1 MPSSDEPLYHAVLVG
16 RLLRY
21 YDPYSALDLD
31 AGVVARDLRKF
42 PPRKTPFRQKA
53 FVSRRRWHIARIRF
67 FVENPEK
74 MDPISL
80 DHEVCKGCFCFHGPI
95 VVDGHHRLI
104 AAAILRRRRILASYS
119 GLLSTLDYLTGKTRK
134 APEF

>member
-1 MPSSDEPLYHAVLVG
+1 M
-16 RLLRY
+16 
-21 YDPYSALDLD
+21 DLD
-31 AGVVARDLRKF
+31 AEVVARNLRKF
-42 PPRKTPFRQKA
+42 PPREALLNEKA
-53 FVSRRRWHIARIRF
+53 FAPLEQHIARIRF
-67 FVENPEK
+67 FVENPER

-80 DHEVCKGCFCFHGPI
+80 DNEVYNGWFGRPI